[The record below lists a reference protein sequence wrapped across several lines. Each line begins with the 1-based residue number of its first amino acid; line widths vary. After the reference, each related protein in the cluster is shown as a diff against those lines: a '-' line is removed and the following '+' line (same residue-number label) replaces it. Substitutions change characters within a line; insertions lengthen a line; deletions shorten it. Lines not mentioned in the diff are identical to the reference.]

1 MFLGR
6 RKDDRCRVCHGSP
19 ETIGH
24 ILSACPAHEWT
35 FMKWRHDRLLY
46 VLVRSIFSERGI
58 PIPNAYR
65 ELNGR
70 AVPGNYGPAGE
81 FEVAVDQL
89 CPTKGTIAERRPD
102 VLIRNFRSGRVTIM
116 EVAAAYE
123 SCLETSE
130 AEKRAKYQT
139 LAADL
144 AGQESG
150 WRVRCVPVVV
160 GDLGT
165 VGRLKAHL
173 EDADLFWPNAI
184 ETVIALLQREVVCA
198 SADML
203 CKHLLM

>member
-6 RKDDRCRVCHGSP
+6 RKDDRCRVYHGAP

-24 ILSACPAHEWT
+24 ILSACAAHEWT

-46 VLVRSIFSERGI
+46 VLVRSIFTAKEI
-58 PIPNAYR
+58 PITNAYR
-65 ELNGR
+65 ELHGR
-70 AVPGNYGPAGE
+70 AVPGKYGPAGE

-89 CPTKGTIAERRPD
+89 CPTKGTITERRPD

-123 SCLETSE
+123 SCLETRE
-130 AEKRAKYQT
+130 ADKRAKYQILT
-139 LAADL
+139 ADL
-144 AGQESG
+144 AGQETG
-150 WRVRCVPVVV
+150 WRVRCVPVVM

-165 VGRLKAHL
+165 VGRLMAHL
-173 EDADLFWPNAI
+173 EDADLFWPDTI
-184 ETVIALLQREVVCA
+184 ETIIALLPREVVCA